1 MPRAGSASRWN
12 EAISLN
18 QGQLCLPSSASLSG
32 RPPKSLFQEMTL
44 FLRNRFA
51 ILEVFSTLLD
61 GIVQPAAGPDP
72 CGRAQ
77 ARRIHTEHRPEAT
90 RIRGWDVMAK
100 YKSLFINFY
109 GTLAW
114 EDENIL
120 QIVFRNIQ
128 VNSRRECSL
137 QEIGNYWWQSLSRLL
152 LESYGRA
159 YQSQRQLAWECLA
172 ETLVY
177 FDSFSRPD
185 DLLALQYANWETAE
199 SLQGCETVRGAGPPI
214 LSGLYFVEY
223 GSGRYR
229 GGSAPARFGGGRG
242 HDERGCPR
250 LQAAAGDIPLC
261 SGAVRGK
268 AGGCASYRRFLER
281 RCGGRDE
288 RRNRYGLAEPEKQAG
303 QLPAYPVHL
312 QRSVSVVRSFA
323 VSILSCIAAIIFP
336 PEGSLLYLI

>member
-1 MPRAGSASRWN
+1 
-12 EAISLN
+12 
-18 QGQLCLPSSASLSG
+18 
-32 RPPKSLFQEMTL
+32 MTL

-185 DLLALQYANWETAE
+185 DLLALQYANWEQPNLYKDARRFVE
-199 SLQGCETVRGAGPPI
+199 QARQSYPVYI
-214 LSGLYFVEY
+214 LSNTDRADIEAALRLHGLEVDGVMTSEDVRAYKPRPEIFRCALEQFGVKREDVLHIGDSLSGDVGGATNVGIDTVWLNRKNKL
-223 GSGRYR
+223 GSFPHIRFICSDLCQL
-229 GGSAPARFGGGRG
+229 SA
-242 HDERGCPR
+242 
-250 LQAAAGDIPLC
+250 
-261 SGAVRGK
+261 
-268 AGGCASYRRFLER
+268 
-281 RCGGRDE
+281 
-288 RRNRYGLAEPEKQAG
+288 
-303 QLPAYPVHL
+303 HL
-312 QRSVSVVRSFA
+312 
-323 VSILSCIAAIIFP
+323 L
-336 PEGSLLYLI
+336 